1 MNIEQARIYGAE
13 LSYAGKFGDTGLNA
27 NVTMQNPR
35 DTTTGELLLRRAES
49 FINVGVTRHF
59 GNWEAGAG
67 WKYSG
72 KREDYDINPPFA
84 RTTLASYSLVNVSAS
99 YMLSKQLKLSL
110 RADNLFDRDYMLVDG
125 YNTLGR
131 TLFAGLNYQQ

>member
-1 MNIEQARIYGAE
+1 
-13 LSYAGKFGDTGLNA
+13 
-27 NVTMQNPR
+27 
-35 DTTTGELLLRRAES
+35 LRRAES
-49 FINVGVTRHF
+49 FVNLGVTQHIE
-59 GNWEAGAG
+59 NWEVGAD

-72 KREDYDINPPFA
+72 KREDININPPNA
-84 RTTLASYSLVNVSAS
+84 RLTLASYSLVNLSAS
-99 YMLSKQLKLSL
+99 YMLGKQLKLSL